1 MRLFLAFLLFAF
13 GAAPEASSETV
24 NGFVRDALSGET
36 LIGANV
42 VVVDG
47 AAEGRGTATNVQG
60 FYTLGNLPTD
70 SLTLR
75 FSYIG
80 YASQTRRVAL
90 APGETLRLDMEL
102 SPEAALQEVVVE
114 ADTPIEESAAVGTVD
129 VPMRLVKDLP
139 TAFEA
144 DLFRSIQLLPGVKA
158 SSDFSS
164 GLYIRGGSP
173 DQTLILLDGT
183 TVYNPTHFFG
193 FFSTFNTDAI
203 KDVRLYKGAYPA
215 TYGGRLGSVIDIYNR
230 DGNRNDV
237 AGNVSVGLLAS
248 RVGIEG
254 PLPGVESGSFSFNA
268 RRSTLEPLL
277 AALREN
283 LDQDGIP
290 DKFYFYDLNAKVGAD
305 LSPRDRVSIAAY
317 AGRDIVGVP
326 FGESSQFDL
335 DYGNRTLSA
344 SYNRILGETT
354 FLQTRATASRYFSL
368 PEALIFGTEFTNL
381 NTVTDYSGRMD
392 LEWLPNERFEL
403 AAGAWGGYFELDFQ
417 QTFNGEQQIDFQS
430 PSAYGSTYAQA
441 KYRPTA
447 DWILTGG
454 ARAEYFARGDYLRFS
469 PQVQVER
476 KLGSETILQLAGGRY
491 HQFLSLISN
500 EAFSGF
506 DTWVTVGEGVA
517 PQQSEQLV
525 LGVKTRLGD
534 AYRLDVEL
542 YGRLLRDLFDQR
554 PELQDVSGLDY
565 DELFRFG
572 EGYAYGAEV
581 LVEKGGGR
589 VTGLIGYTFG
599 VTRRRYPNEPAF
611 TEYFAPKY
619 DRLHD
624 LNVVASYDLGRGWS
638 ATLVGKYATGQA
650 FTLPDASY
658 TVEGLPF
665 IDGGSLDGLYS
676 ARLNGARLPPYHRVD
691 VGFKR
696 LGRFF
701 NVADYTLQLQAINV
715 YSRRNIWFPVFDFDD
730 SPIGVDYVRQ
740 LPFLPNVSFSLDF

>member
-1 MRLFLAFLLFAF
+1 MRALVVGCFLLLAASA
-13 GAAPEASSETV
+13 GAQSV
-24 NGFVRDALSGET
+24 NGFVRDAASGET

-47 AAEGRGTATNVQG
+47 SAAGRGSATNVQG
-60 FYTLGNLPTD
+60 FYTLGSLPAD

-75 FSYIG
+75 YSFIG
-80 YASQTRRVAL
+80 YQTLTRRIAL
-90 APGETLRLDMEL
+90 ASGETQRIDIDLA
-102 SPEAALQEVVVE
+102 PEASLGEVVVE
-114 ADTPIEESAAVGTVD
+114 ADEPIEQAAAVGTID
-129 VPMRLVKDLP
+129 VPIRLVKDLP

-144 DLFRSIQLLPGVKA
+144 DLFRAIQLLPGVKS

-203 KDVRLYKGAYPA
+203 KDVRLYKGAYPT

-230 DGNRNDV
+230 DGNRNETH
-237 AGNVSVGLLAS
+237 GNVSVGLLAS

-254 PLPGVESGSFSFNA
+254 PVPGVGRSSYSFNA

-277 AALREN
+277 ATLREN

-290 DKFYFYDLNAKVGAD
+290 DKFYFYDLNAKVGVD
-305 LSPRDRVSIAAY
+305 LTDRDRVSVSAY

-326 FGESSQFDL
+326 FGENSQFDL

-368 PEALIFGTEFTNL
+368 PEALVFGTEFTNT
-381 NTVTDYSGRMD
+381 NTVTDYSGRVD
-392 LEWLPNERFEL
+392 LEWLPSEKLEVST
-403 AAGAWGGYFELDFQ
+403 GAWGGHFRLDYK
-417 QTFNGEQQIDFQS
+417 QTFNEQVQIDFTS
-430 PSAYGSTYAQA
+430 PSGYGSGYVQA
-441 KYRPTA
+441 KVRPTPQ
-447 DWILTGG
+447 WILTGG
-454 ARAEYFARGDYLRFS
+454 LRAQYFSRGDYLRFS
-469 PQVQVER
+469 PQAQIER
-476 KLGSETILQLAGGRY
+476 KLGSDTVVQLAAGRY

-506 DTWVTVGEGVA
+506 DTWVTVGQGVV
-517 PQQSEQLV
+517 PQESEQMV
-525 LGVKTRLGD
+525 LGLKTRVGK

-554 PELQDVSGLDY
+554 PGVQDVSGLDY
-565 DELFRFG
+565 DELFRVG
-572 EGYAYGAEV
+572 EGYAYGAEI
-581 LVEKGGGR
+581 LLEKGLGR
-589 VTGLIGYTFG
+589 ATGLIGYTLG
-599 VTRRRYPNEPAF
+599 VTRRRYPGEF
-611 TEYFAPKY
+611 GFEDFFAPKY

-624 LNVVASYDLGRGWS
+624 LNIVASYDLGKGWS
-638 ATLVGKYATGQA
+638 ATAVGKYATGQA
-650 FTLPDASY
+650 YTSADASY
-658 TVEGLPF
+658 TVSDVPF
-665 IDGGSLDGLYS
+665 LEDGELDGLYTT
-676 ARLNGARLPPYHRVD
+676 ALNNARLPPYHRVD

-696 LGRFF
+696 VGRFF
-701 NVADYTLQLQAINV
+701 GVGDYELQLQAINV
-715 YSRRNIWFPVFDFDD
+715 YSRRNIWFPTYDFDTD
-730 SPIGVDYVRQ
+730 PITVDFVRQ